1 VGEAKWTLKGS
12 GNAANTEVASFHRF
26 DTVAGMTIDAP
37 NLPQHS
43 VDYCSPFASLD
54 ENMIKYRDASAVAL
68 ESPVARALHIPLPET
83 IPDFRVMPKLP
94 AVFRK
99 KRSNPSS
106 DRSGEPVDAST
117 RQCTFQV
124 TPGATPSWA
133 TQPWHYVFQ
142 VSAFLK
148 SEMTINPINRMGMR
162 HGRWG

>member
-1 VGEAKWTLKGS
+1 
-12 GNAANTEVASFHRF
+12 
-26 DTVAGMTIDAP
+26 MP
-37 NLPQHS
+37 N
-43 VDYCSPFASLD
+43 
-54 ENMIKYRDASAVAL
+54 
-68 ESPVARALHIPLPET
+68 
-83 IPDFRVMPKLP
+83 LP

-99 KRSNPSS
+99 MRGHKLPSSS
-106 DRSGEPVDAST
+106 DRSGEPVDVST
-117 RQCTFQV
+117 QQCTLQV